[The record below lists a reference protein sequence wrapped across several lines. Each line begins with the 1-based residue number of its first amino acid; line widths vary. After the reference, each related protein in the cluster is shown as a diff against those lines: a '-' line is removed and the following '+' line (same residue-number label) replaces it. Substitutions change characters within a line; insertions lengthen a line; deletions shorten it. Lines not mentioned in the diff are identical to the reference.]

1 MRALFTTYLLV
12 LLCTWSQ
19 AQNPFVRVRSLLE
32 SEEYPPALRLL
43 DSCRQADYQ
52 KDSSLFYRGL
62 IQVKKGNLQE
72 AKTIFT
78 DLNRTYPEFYE
89 AHYLNGLIQFAD
101 DNYGKSIQAFN
112 KVLKINPKHLK
123 ALYNRSIVLG
133 LLEDYLSAIEDLST
147 CISIQPSYSKAY
159 YSRAYWYEYTGN
171 YVEAGKDY
179 LKVIELEPKNYD
191 AYMGL
196 AYIYQ
201 NLKENDK
208 ACDIVTKAIN
218 AGSQIA
224 VEVKENF
231 CR

>member
-1 MRALFTTYLLV
+1 MKYCLTYWLLSV
-12 LLCTWSQ
+12 TLWASS
-19 AQNPFVRVRSLLE
+19 QNPYGRVRYWLE
-32 SEEYPPALRLL
+32 NEDYNEALHVL
-43 DSCRQADYQ
+43 DSCRNTDYQ
-52 KDSSLFYRGL
+52 KDSTLFYKGL
-62 IQVKKGNLQE
+62 VLLKKGSLPE
-72 AKTIFT
+72 AKKTSAELSSGF
-78 DLNRTYPEFYE
+78 PSFYE
-89 AHYLNGLIQFAD
+89 VHYLNGLLYFAS
-101 DNYGKSIQAFN
+101 DNYGKSIQSFN
-112 KVLKINPKHLK
+112 KVLKSNPNNLK

-133 LLEDYLSAIEDLST
+133 LLEDYLSAIEDLSA
-147 CISIQPSYSKAY
+147 CIVINPKYTKAY

-171 YVEAGKDY
+171 YVEAAKDY
-179 LKVIELEPKNYD
+179 QKVIELDPKNYD

-208 ACDIVTKAIN
+208 ACDVVNKAIS

>member
-1 MRALFTTYLLV
+1 MKYLLTYLILG
-12 LLCTWSQ
+12 LAFLGSSQ
-19 AQNPFVRVRSLLE
+19 TPYARVRAWLE
-32 SEEYPPALRLL
+32 SEDYTAALQLL
-43 DSCRQADYQ
+43 DSCRSADHQ
-52 KDSSLFYRGL
+52 KDSALFYKGL
-62 IQVKKGNLQE
+62 LYVKKGNLTE
-72 AKTIFT
+72 AKKMATELSSSF
-78 DLNRTYPEFYE
+78 PSFYE
-89 AHYLNGLIQFAD
+89 VHYLNGLIYFAG

-112 KVLKINPKHLK
+112 KTLKVNPNNLK

-133 LLEDYLSAIEDLST
+133 LLEDYLSAIEDLTSCVT
-147 CISIQPSYSKAY
+147 INPHYTKAY

-171 YVEAGKDY
+171 YIEAAKDY

-208 ACDIVTKAIN
+208 ACEVITKAIT